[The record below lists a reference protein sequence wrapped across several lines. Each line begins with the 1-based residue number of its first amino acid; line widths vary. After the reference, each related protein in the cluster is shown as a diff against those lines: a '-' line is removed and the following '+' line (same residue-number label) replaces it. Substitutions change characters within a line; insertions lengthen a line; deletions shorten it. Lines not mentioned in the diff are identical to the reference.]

1 MRYCVCT
8 IVERKEKNL
17 VIKWESIEKYVSKNK
32 CYNGKWIM
40 DPKCMHIKNEISYVQ
55 LFTTTIF

>member
-1 MRYCVCT
+1 
-8 IVERKEKNL
+8 L